1 MEGLEGARNPPPSGH
16 SDQHLPSCTIVP
28 PRPSSQESC
37 PPRGAQGFTNTMY
50 LLPASPHPSLSHPP
64 QRPLEHSPRGNQSKL
79 RGKTEQATSAFVP
92 TCVPVGPTTI
102 RHKASLPAP
111 PASRHFARVFRMAR
125 GVGHMWVHCVLL
137 DCLYCTSLLSLSW
150 FSSLLLENGINSL
163 KITHSQHQPPSS
175 ALKAHRPL
183 PALWPLG
190 ASPHLL
196 PRRRWPRVGASP
208 SQPILFLLSLL
219 HVHGHS
225 SLAGLSAHTVVTLMT
240 SSRLPPCGVRCS

>member
-1 MEGLEGARNPPPSGH
+1 MGSSSLEGLEGARNPPPSGH
-16 SDQHLPSCTIVP
+16 SDQHLPPCTIVL

-79 RGKTEQATSAFVP
+79 RGKTRQATSAFVP
-92 TCVPVGPTTI
+92 TCVPVGTTTI
-102 RHKASLPAP
+102 RHKASLPATP
-111 PASRHFARVFRMAR
+111 TSRHFAWVFCMAR
-125 GVGHMWVHCVLL
+125 GVGHRWVHCVLL

-175 ALKAHRPL
+175 
-183 PALWPLG
+183 
-190 ASPHLL
+190 SD
-196 PRRRWPRVGASP
+196 
-208 SQPILFLLSLL
+208 
-219 HVHGHS
+219 
-225 SLAGLSAHTVVTLMT
+225 LAPG
-240 SSRLPPCGVRCS
+240 P